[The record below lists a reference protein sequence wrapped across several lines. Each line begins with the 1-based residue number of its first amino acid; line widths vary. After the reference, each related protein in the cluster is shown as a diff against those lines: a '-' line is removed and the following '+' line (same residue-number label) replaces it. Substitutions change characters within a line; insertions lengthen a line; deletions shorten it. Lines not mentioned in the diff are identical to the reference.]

1 MMQLMIINEIHLPMR
16 ERVELFLEFY
26 GNSLV
31 KEKSELQIDEY
42 SKELINILTE
52 HRATAGVKAILDFS
66 NLKFKQRDDVEEV
79 LRSWQLD
86 VPFDTQTHRDARL
99 RYHFKDRYDFRV
111 NLMDWDYNFYIKKLT
126 NTIHWYHYK
135 EFR

>member
-79 LRSWQLD
+79 LRSW
-86 VPFDTQTHRDARL
+86 
-99 RYHFKDRYDFRV
+99 
-111 NLMDWDYNFYIKKLT
+111 
-126 NTIHWYHYK
+126 
-135 EFR
+135 